1 MESLP
6 DKLRA
11 RQQPGS
17 GGGKPRWR
25 GGAGQQQ
32 HISVNTLPVTGQV
45 GTDIFQCSKYIL
57 Q

>member
-57 Q
+57 